1 MKYFIERTFAYFIDC
16 FIAFA
21 VVMLIFQWA
30 ILNYFRD
37 FFGITDL
44 WFQSSVNMQIYV
56 LTSISIPVWIY
67 FAYFDSEKSKGTFGK
82 RIFNLEVQDN
92 KNQKISF
99 LKSLL
104 RTIIKLLPWEIA
116 HIGVIFPSPLYYE
129 NEPAVRLL
137 TYVGLFLFAIYVISI
152 WTDSKKRAIYD
163 KVVGTIVSKKQ
174 IKLH

>member
-1 MKYFIERTFAYFIDC
+1 
-16 FIAFA
+16 
-21 VVMLIFQWA
+21 ML
-30 ILNYFRD
+30 L
-37 FFGITDL
+37 
-44 WFQSSVNMQIYV
+44 YV

-104 RTIIKLLPWEIA
+104 RTILKLLPWEIA

-137 TYVGLFLFAIYVISI
+137 SYVGLFLFVIYVLSI
-152 WTDSKKRAIYD
+152 WTDSKKRTIYD
-163 KVVGTIVSKKQ
+163 KVIGTIVSKKQ
-174 IKLH
+174 IKPNITTHISCSG